1 MFNETRERYR
11 QQRLE
16 EGLDANDSGNSSAW
30 RGTDAEAQELMVYH
44 TAILRN
50 KQLLFNYVKLREE
63 KIKELRWTYRT
74 LPQHVKGNLSPL
86 ELQYFKGYD
95 QLLNKYM
102 RSGRGGWGLDLTVDC
117 NPPDD
122 PYVNV
127 KVLRDYGEVV
137 FTSGKVCLPISQNSP
152 QLLMQKIGPSPIFFI
167 VIMHTESEN
176 MYTNSS
182 DVNRTKFICPEVLLN
197 HSWLLTN
204 NVWLR
209 KCLSFCHFSRF
220 Y

>member
-137 FTSGKVCLPISQNSP
+137 FTSGKV
-152 QLLMQKIGPSPIFFI
+152 LLERGRYYWIPRDEAHPL
-167 VIMHTESEN
+167 
-176 MYTNSS
+176 
-182 DVNRTKFICPEVLLN
+182 VLDG
-197 HSWLLTN
+197 
-204 NVWLR
+204 VMEYVVGDDR
-209 KCLSFCHFSRF
+209 R
-220 Y
+220 